1 MHCSWL
7 SRKVTL
13 CLSNQTGVHGRME
26 CPPRAQVDS
35 WRTSKFI
42 SDPTFHE
49 EHRRPLHRPPS
60 PKLVEG
66 VTLSGPLV
74 YADDRLGVATM
85 RLAAARA
92 TRAASGERVATAVA
106 IAPWASKCSSSAM
119 RAGFGSPASLA
130 VCRR

>member
-1 MHCSWL
+1 
-7 SRKVTL
+7 
-13 CLSNQTGVHGRME
+13 ME

-49 EHRRPLHRPPS
+49 EHRRPRHRPPS
-60 PKLVEG
+60 PKLVEA
-66 VTLSGPLV
+66 VTLLRRSLIYP
-74 YADDRLGVATM
+74 DDRLGGTTM

-106 IAPWASKCSSSAM
+106 IAPWASKCSSSAI